1 MGEII
6 RGGEESR
13 ACGSERNERDSGGE
27 VERLGEEHG
36 GVEKASDGGGGN
48 SPAV

>member
-13 ACGSERNERDSGGE
+13 ACGSEGNDRAGGGE
-27 VERLGEEHG
+27 AERLGEEHG
-36 GVEKASDGGGGN
+36 EDRKSF
-48 SPAV
+48 